1 MRQLHHGALYDV
13 VGVREAVKT
22 GLLLSGGMDS
32 IAIACW
38 KRPQWAV
45 TIDYGQKAA
54 AAERLAA
61 TQVCRELGIEHDVI
75 TVDCSSL
82 GSGDMAHK
90 AVDVRGSTSDW
101 WPYRNQLLIT
111 LASMRAIASEVQ
123 TLYIGTVKSDGE
135 SHRDGALEFVTRMDG
150 LMQFQEGGL
159 RVIAPAIEY
168 TTAELI
174 RMANVPAGLLAW
186 SHSCHKANTA
196 CGDCRGCNKYL
207 ATYAELGG
215 EYTGAA

>member
-1 MRQLHHGALYDV
+1 M
-13 VGVREAVKT
+13 KT

-32 IAIACW
+32 IAIAWW

-45 TIDYGQKAA
+45 TINYGQKAA
-54 AAERLAA
+54 GAEKLAA
-61 TQVCRELGIEHDVI
+61 AQICHELGIAHDVI

-90 AVDVRGSTSDW
+90 AADARGSTSDW

-111 LASMRAIASEVQ
+111 LASMRAIACEVE
-123 TLYIGTVKSDGE
+123 TLYIGTVRSDGE
-135 SHRDGALEFVTRMDG
+135 SHRDGTPEFVNHMDG
-150 LMQFQEGGL
+150 LMKFQEGGM
-159 RVIAPAIEY
+159 RVVAPAIMF

-174 RMANVPAGLLAW
+174 QMARVPPGLLAW
-186 SHSCHKANTA
+186 SHSCHKADTP

-207 ATYAELGG
+207 ATYAELGA
-215 EYTGAA
+215 EYTDAA